1 MSPVSRARMPYRAR
15 RDSPRGIKDLRLHP
29 RVASGAFMPSASI
42 GDIHIGRNGAW
53 KVPGGRWP
61 AIGLAIVLV
70 DVVCLYA
77 FSLFAMDAK
86 HFVWMSV
93 NAGALVFGPVIW
105 MEHRRLHRKGA
116 TSRER
121 QSEKQREQERQNL
134 EELQRKAQEAE
145 RQRLAEL
152 RREAERQRWQAE
164 EGREAER
171 RCQQELQRAVAQSPT
186 EWWRVLE
193 VAPSATKEEIV
204 RNYRR
209 KIQQCHPDRVAGL
222 APEFLELAEEHSKA
236 LNAAYAQA
244 NSY

>member
-1 MSPVSRARMPYRAR
+1 
-15 RDSPRGIKDLRLHP
+15 
-29 RVASGAFMPSASI
+29 MPSASI
-42 GDIHIGRNGAW
+42 GDIHIGQNGAW
-53 KVPGGRWP
+53 KVPGARWP
-61 AIGLAIVLV
+61 AIVLAIVLL
-70 DVVCLYA
+70 DVVCFYA
-77 FSLFAMDAK
+77 FSLFAMDTT

-105 MEHRRLHRKGA
+105 REHRRLWRKGA

-121 QSEKQREQERQNL
+121 RSEKQREQDRQNL

-171 RCQQELQRAVAQSPT
+171 RCQQELERAAAQSPT

-193 VAPSATKEEIV
+193 VASSATKEEIV

-244 NSY
+244 IRTCR

>member
-1 MSPVSRARMPYRAR
+1 
-15 RDSPRGIKDLRLHP
+15 
-29 RVASGAFMPSASI
+29 MPSASI
-42 GDIHIGRNGAW
+42 GDIHIGQNDAW

-61 AIGLAIVLV
+61 ATVLAIVLV
-70 DVVCLYA
+70 DVVCFYA
-77 FSLFAMDAK
+77 FSLFAMDTT
-86 HFVWMSV
+86 HFVWMTL

-116 TSRER
+116 TLRER
-121 QSEKQREQERQNL
+121 QSEKQREQERQKL

-152 RREAERQRWQAE
+152 RREAERQREQVE
-164 EGREAER
+164 EEREAER
-171 RCQQELQRAVAQSPT
+171 RSHQDRERGAAVQSLT
-186 EWWRVLE
+186 EWWRILE

-204 RNYRR
+204 HNYRR

-222 APEFLELAEEHSKA
+222 APEFLELAEERSKA

-244 NSY
+244 MRAQHQSRVSGEQ

>member
-1 MSPVSRARMPYRAR
+1 
-15 RDSPRGIKDLRLHP
+15 
-29 RVASGAFMPSASI
+29 MPSASI
-42 GDIHIGRNGAW
+42 GDIHIGQNDAW

-61 AIGLAIVLV
+61 AIVLAIVLV
-70 DVVCLYA
+70 DVVCFYA
-77 FSLFAMDAK
+77 FSLFAMDTT
-86 HFVWMSV
+86 HFVWMSL
-93 NAGALVFGPVIW
+93 NAGALVFGPVIF

-116 TSRER
+116 TLRER
-121 QSEKQREQERQNL
+121 QSEKQREQERQKL

-171 RCQQELQRAVAQSPT
+171 RCQQELERAAAQSPT

-244 NSY
+244 IRTCR

>member
-1 MSPVSRARMPYRAR
+1 
-15 RDSPRGIKDLRLHP
+15 
-29 RVASGAFMPSASI
+29 MPSSSI
-42 GDIHIGRNGAW
+42 DDIHIGQNDAW

-61 AIGLAIVLV
+61 ATVLAIVLV
-70 DVVCLYA
+70 DVVCFYA
-77 FSLFAMDAK
+77 FSLFAMDTT
-86 HFVWMSV
+86 HFVWMSL

-116 TSRER
+116 TLRER
-121 QSEKQREQERQNL
+121 QSEKQREQERQKL
-134 EELQRKAQEAE
+134 EELQRKAQETE

-152 RREAERQRWQAE
+152 RREAERQREQVE
-164 EGREAER
+164 EEREAER
-171 RCQQELQRAVAQSPT
+171 RSHQNHERGAAIQSLT

-204 RNYRR
+204 HNYRR

-222 APEFLELAEEHSKA
+222 APEFLELAEERSKA

-244 NSY
+244 LRAQH

>member
-1 MSPVSRARMPYRAR
+1 
-15 RDSPRGIKDLRLHP
+15 
-29 RVASGAFMPSASI
+29 MPSASI
-42 GDIHIGRNGAW
+42 GDIHIGHNDAW

-61 AIGLAIVLV
+61 AAVLAIVLV
-70 DVVCLYA
+70 DVVCFYG
-77 FSLFAMDAK
+77 FSLFAMDTT
-86 HFVWMSV
+86 HFVWMSL

-116 TSRER
+116 TLRVR
-121 QSEKQREQERQNL
+121 QSEKQREQERQKL

-152 RREAERQRWQAE
+152 RREAERQREQVE
-164 EGREAER
+164 EEREAER
-171 RCQQELQRAVAQSPT
+171 RSHQDRERGAAVQSLT
-186 EWWRVLE
+186 EWWRILE

-204 RNYRR
+204 HNYRR

-222 APEFLELAEEHSKA
+222 APEFLELAEERSKA

-244 NSY
+244 LRAQH

>member
-1 MSPVSRARMPYRAR
+1 
-15 RDSPRGIKDLRLHP
+15 
-29 RVASGAFMPSASI
+29 MPSASI
-42 GDIHIGRNGAW
+42 GDIHIGRKGAW
-53 KVPGGRWP
+53 KVPGGHWP

-70 DVVCLYA
+70 DVVCFYA
-77 FSLFAMDAK
+77 FSLFAMDTK

-121 QSEKQREQERQNL
+121 QSEKQRERERQKL
-134 EELQRKAQEAE
+134 EERQRKAQEAE

-171 RCQQELQRAVAQSPT
+171 RCQQELERVAAQSLT

-244 NSY
+244 IRTCR